1 MDLNQIRVVAGKE
14 LRDSLRDRRT
24 TLLLILMPVALA
36 LLYFSVA
43 AYGPAAQLEKQRQM
57 AQEVTIIASD
67 QNEPILREWPQLLS
81 RWGLTVKNVAD
92 PGQAL
97 VKKELAAVLVLSEG
111 FSNRLDRGE
120 LGTIL
125 VKFDALRIE
134 SQIAREKLKAFLQEY
149 ERTLIAQRLGDR
161 NIPADLLKAV
171 AIQEENVATRGGV
184 AGMQIDLLVVF
195 LLLGWSTVSI
205 FNVAADLTAGEKE
218 RGTLEALLVTP
229 TERLALLLGK
239 LLAMLVVTL
248 CAMASGV
255 IALRLL
261 VQFLGP
267 DFLPSSL
274 LTNFTNVLSLKVLGP
289 AVVVTIFTA
298 ALCGTFALALCLR
311 ARSSR
316 EAHGYSTPVFLVISF
331 AIFFVELREVG
342 ISLPALAIP
351 VYNAIL
357 VLRELF
363 QGEFNPIHLAITL
376 GVLALWAA
384 VGLWIAIRA
393 FRSEKVLFRQ

>member
-36 LLYFSVA
+36 LLYFFVV
-43 AYGPAAQLEKQRQM
+43 AYGPEAQLEKQYQV
-57 AQEVTIIASD
+57 AQEIAIIASD
-67 QNEPILREWPQLLS
+67 QNEHILREWPQLLS
-81 RWGLTVKNVAD
+81 RWGLTMKKLAD
-92 PGQAL
+92 PEQAL
-97 VKKELAAVLVLSEG
+97 TKRELAAVLVLPEDFSE
-111 FSNRLDRGE
+111 RLNRGE
-120 LGTIL
+120 LSEII
-125 VKFDALRIE
+125 VKFDALRID
-134 SQIAREKLKAFLQEY
+134 SQIAREKLKAFLREY
-149 ERTLIAQRLGDR
+149 ERSVIAQRLVDR
-161 NIPADLLKAV
+161 NFPVDLLKVV
-171 AIQEENVATRGGV
+171 AIQEENVAQGGGV
-184 AGMQIDLLVVF
+184 VGTRLGFLVAF
-195 LLLGWSTVSI
+195 LLIVWSTASI

-239 LLAMLVVTL
+239 FLAILVVTL

-261 VQFLGP
+261 VQFWGP
-267 DFLPSSL
+267 DFLPSNL
-274 LTNFTNVLSLKVLGP
+274 LTSFTNVLSLKVVGP
-289 AVVVTIFTA
+289 AIVVTIFTA
-298 ALCGTFALALCLR
+298 LLFGMLALALCLR

-316 EAHGYSTPVFLVISF
+316 EAHSYSILIFLVVTSVL
-331 AIFFVELREVG
+331 FFVEFGEVG

-384 VGLWIAIRA
+384 VGLWVAMRA